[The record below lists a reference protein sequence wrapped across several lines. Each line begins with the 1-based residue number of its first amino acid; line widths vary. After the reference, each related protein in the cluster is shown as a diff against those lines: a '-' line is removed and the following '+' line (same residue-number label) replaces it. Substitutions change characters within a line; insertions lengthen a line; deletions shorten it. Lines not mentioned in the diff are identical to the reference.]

1 MTIKNCI
8 NVDVNMCVHECG
20 LSVDVSSDG
29 SSDTV
34 VMCCASGGRDEVIGE
49 EEFRQGTDAQH

>member
-1 MTIKNCI
+1 
-8 NVDVNMCVHECG
+8 MCVHECG